1 MSNLK
6 EAETKLI
13 KGGNQEAAEALE
25 TFEFR
30 WRYAVFPA
38 MIAFT
43 ILSAFGFYLIYGML
57 QHMQSM
63 SADIHRM
70 TSLMEKSVPVI
81 SSDISS
87 LNSTIGTSM
96 PSIQQNVA
104 EMSDSTGSMA
114 VSTQQ
119 MDRTTWEMNRSFAK
133 PMNMFN
139 SLIPFNVPPPNPVGY
154 QSY

>member
-1 MSNLK
+1 MSSLQ
-6 EAETKLI
+6 EAEKKLI
-13 KGGNQEAAEALE
+13 NDGNQEAAEALE

-81 SSDISS
+81 SSDISE
-87 LNSTIGTSM
+87 LNNTIGISM
-96 PSIQQNVA
+96 PSIQANVA
-104 EMSDSTGSMA
+104 EMSDSTDSMA
-114 VSTQQ
+114 ISTRH
-119 MDRTTWEMNRSFAK
+119 MDRTTWELNRSISK

-139 SLIPFNVPPPNPVGY
+139 SIVPFNIHPPTPVRY

>member
-13 KGGNQEAAEALE
+13 EGGNKEAAEALE
-25 TFEFR
+25 SFEFR

-63 SADIHRM
+63 SEDIHRM
-70 TSLMEKSVPVI
+70 TSLMEKTVPVI
-81 SSDISS
+81 SSDISE
-87 LNSTIGTSM
+87 LNSTIGISM
-96 PSIQQNVA
+96 PSIQTNVA
-104 EMSDSTGSMA
+104 DMSNSTDSMA
-114 VSTQQ
+114 VSTQH
-119 MDRTTWEMNRSFAK
+119 MDRTTWELNRSISK

-139 SLIPFNVPPPNPVGY
+139 SFVPFNIHAPTPVRY

>member
-43 ILSAFGFYLIYGML
+43 ILSAFGFYLVVPEDY
-57 QHMQSM
+57 HS
-63 SADIHRM
+63 SAGKFFCFIR
-70 TSLMEKSVPVI
+70 
-81 SSDISS
+81 
-87 LNSTIGTSM
+87 STLK
-96 PSIQQNVA
+96 
-104 EMSDSTGSMA
+104 
-114 VSTQQ
+114 
-119 MDRTTWEMNRSFAK
+119 NRFIIDLK
-133 PMNMFN
+133 
-139 SLIPFNVPPPNPVGY
+139 
-154 QSY
+154 